1 MVRKMNEKLKRI
13 NLYYFESRDE
23 YRMEI
28 EIGNEERA
36 VSFKMNN
43 KQTRNVIEPL
53 ISAIC
58 DACAVNAS
66 ELKQECINA
75 LGVNNNEKS
84 A

>member
-1 MVRKMNEKLKRI
+1 MNEKLKRI
-13 NLYYFESRDE
+13 NLYYFECRDE
-23 YRMEI
+23 YKMEI

-43 KQTRNVIEPL
+43 RQTRNVIEPL

-66 ELKQECINA
+66 ELKQKVINS
-75 LGVNNNEKS
+75 LEKKDNVQS
-84 A
+84 VF